1 MANKDIQKEI
11 RSLDDTAQFTL
22 STRQM
27 AEYCQR
33 IVAYLET
40 KSAIGNRDIRCGSYR
55 EIQVFRPRLY
65 LNQSMGIWGAISMI

>member
-11 RSLDDTAQFTL
+11 GLWMIRRNLRFLQGKWRNTVNGLSLIWKQ
-22 STRQM
+22 
-27 AEYCQR
+27 
-33 IVAYLET
+33 